1 MSKTPPARPDPA
13 HGGQEASG
21 TAYPFTAACLTVSD
35 RSAAGEREDLSGPL
49 LVELAEQMGGTI
61 VHSTVVPD
69 ELDAIRDTIQGWLAA
84 EAPPRLILTTGGT
97 GPARRDV
104 TPEATEPLLERR
116 LPGIEDALRR
126 AGLPDVPTAALSRG
140 MVGTVERTL
149 IVNLP
154 GSPGA
159 VRDAGRVL
167 PDLVPHILRV
177 LEEGTCD

>member
-1 MSKTPPARPDPA
+1 MSKTLPAHSDPDPV
-13 HGGQEASG
+13 GPGVSG
-21 TAYPFTAACLTVSD
+21 EAYPFTAACLTVSD

-61 VHSTVVPD
+61 VHSNVVPD
-69 ELDAIRDTIQGWLAA
+69 ETEAIRSTLQGWLAA
-84 EAPPRLILTTGGT
+84 DAPPRLILTSGGT

-140 MVGTVERTL
+140 LVGTVERTL

-167 PDLVPHILRV
+167 PDLVPHILMV
-177 LEEGTCD
+177 LDEGTCD